1 MSALVRQRGRHDCGI
16 ACVAMF
22 CGVHY
27 EKVWYFA
34 RRWHAARGKETFH
47 GSPLSLIQ
55 GIVRRITGR
64 GVTPHHCSVWDEIPR
79 GAIVSVRYDDHPD
92 CYHWVI
98 KDRESDDVLD
108 PGVGRFSR
116 DELSFDYVCHY
127 IC

>member
-1 MSALVRQRGRHDCGI
+1 MSVLVLQRNRHDCGI

-22 CGVHY
+22 CAVPY

-34 RRWHAARGKETFH
+34 RRWHAARRKKTFD
-47 GSPLSLIQ
+47 GSPFSLIR

-64 GVTPHHCSVWDEIPR
+64 GVKYYCCAVWDEIPR
-79 GAIVSVRYDDHPD
+79 GAIVSVRFDGYPV
-92 CYHWVI
+92 YHWVM

-116 DELSFDYVCHY
+116 DKLPFDHVYHY